1 MTRLKHLFDGRRTPP
16 AEEPSAPAAPQEP
29 AIAFRMALGELLL
42 TCSTAPDLTDNIDLA
57 RFEDGE
63 QPLLPAD
70 VRARLLVD
78 AMNNPAL
85 EALYAELADDASRAL
100 MARLFAYRLLGP
112 SKVRLPLAEGAMQ
125 QARSRVRELRV
136 AEGTVDLKFLG
147 WHGDRF
153 DLAPEGRLIVID
165 THPLGVETLLLEQYR
180 CPAHP
185 EVAARPGDVV
195 IDGGACWGDTALY
208 FADLVGPEGRVRSF
222 EFEPNNV
229 ERLRANLALNE
240 QLAERIEVDERALWH
255 RDDDVLDL
263 TPFGPATTVREHTAG
278 TGDTL
283 SVPSAA
289 IDGLVTSGALPRVD
303 FIKLDIEGAEL
314 AALRGAHETL
324 LRDRPRLAIALYHRP
339 EDWIEIPAFLRD
351 LGVGY
356 RFSLGHFTVHQEET
370 VLFAWVDEPG
380 ATPRS

>member
-1 MTRLKHLFDGRRTPP
+1 MTRIKHLFERR
-16 AEEPSAPAAPQEP
+16 AAPIADEAVEP
-29 AIAFRMALGELLL
+29 ASPPEPTIDFRMALGALLL
-42 TCSTAPDLTDNIDLA
+42 TCADAPDEIDNVDLA
-57 RFEDGE
+57 RFPDGD
-63 QPLLPAD
+63 QPALPAD

-85 EALYAELADDASRAL
+85 EAFYAELADDQSRLL

-112 SKVRLPLAEGAMQ
+112 SKVRLPLAEGEMQ
-125 QARSRVRELRV
+125 RARRRVEELRV
-136 AEGTVDLKFLG
+136 AESTVDLQFLG

-153 DLAPEGRLIVID
+153 DLAPEGRSLVID

-185 EVAARPGDVV
+185 EIAARPGDVV

-208 FADLVGPEGRVRSF
+208 FADLVGPGGRVRSF

-229 ERLRANLALNE
+229 KRLRANLELNE
-240 QLAERIEVDERALWH
+240 QLATRIDVDERALWH
-255 RDDDVLDL
+255 HDGELLDL
-263 TPFGPATTVREHTAG
+263 NPFGPATTVREHTGGATDEG
-278 TGDTL
+278 L
-283 SVPSAA
+283 RVPSAT

-314 AALRGAHETL
+314 AALQGARATL
-324 LRDRPRLAIALYHRP
+324 VRDRPRLAIALYHRP
-339 EDWIEIPAFLRD
+339 EDWTALPGFLRE

-356 RFSLGHFTVHQEET
+356 RFSLGHFTIHQEET
-370 VLFAWVDEPG
+370 VLFAWAV
-380 ATPRS
+380 

>member
-16 AEEPSAPAAPQEP
+16 EEAPAPAAPEPAPEP

-42 TCSTAPDLTDNIDLA
+42 TCATAPDEVDNVDLA
-57 RFEDGE
+57 RFEDGD

-85 EALYAELADDASRAL
+85 EGLYAELADDASRAL

-112 SKVRLPLAEGAMQ
+112 SKVRLPLADGEMQ
-125 QARSRVRELRV
+125 RARRRVQDLRI

-153 DLAPEGRLIVID
+153 DLAPEGRSIVID

-185 EVAARPGDVV
+185 DVAARPGNVV

-229 ERLRANLALNE
+229 ERLRANLALNDH
-240 QLAERIEVDERALWH
+240 LAERIEVDERALWH
-255 RDDDVLDL
+255 RDGEVLDL
-263 TPFGPATTVREHTAG
+263 TPFGPATTVREHTDDVAG
-278 TGDTL
+278 AL
-283 SVPSAA
+283 NVPSAA
-289 IDGLVTSGALPRVD
+289 IDGLVASGTLPRVD

-314 AALRGAHETL
+314 AALRGARDTL

-339 EDWIEIPAFLRD
+339 EDWTEIPAFLRE

-370 VLFAWVDEPG
+370 VLFAWVG
-380 ATPRS
+380 

>member
-1 MTRLKHLFDGRRTPP
+1 MTRLKHLFERRETSVVEDAADPAPP
-16 AEEPSAPAAPQEP
+16 AEPQ
-29 AIAFRMALGELLL
+29 IRFRMALGELLL
-42 TCSTAPDLTDNIDLA
+42 TCAAAPDQLDNIDLA
-57 RFEDGE
+57 RFPDGS
-63 QPLLPAD
+63 QPSLPAD

-85 EALYAELADDASRAL
+85 EALYAELADDESRTL
-100 MARLFAYRLLGP
+100 MTRLFAYRLLGP
-112 SKVRLPLAEGAMQ
+112 GKVRLPLADGEMQ
-125 QARSRVRELRV
+125 RARQRVEELRI

-153 DLAPEGRLIVID
+153 DLAPEGRSLVID

-180 CPAHP
+180 CPSHP

-208 FADLVGPEGRVRSF
+208 FADLVGPHGRVRSF

-240 QLAERIEVDERALWH
+240 ALAGRIEVDERALWH
-255 RDDDVLDL
+255 HDGQVLDL
-263 TPFGPATTVREHTAG
+263 TPFGPATTVREHTAE
-278 TGDTL
+278 TGEVLT
-283 SVPSAA
+283 VPSAS

-314 AALRGAHETL
+314 AALQGAQATL
-324 LRDRPRLAIALYHRP
+324 KRDRPRMAIALYHRP
-339 EDWIEIPAFLRD
+339 EDWTAIPGFLRD

-370 VLFAWVDEPG
+370 VLFAWVD
-380 ATPRS
+380 